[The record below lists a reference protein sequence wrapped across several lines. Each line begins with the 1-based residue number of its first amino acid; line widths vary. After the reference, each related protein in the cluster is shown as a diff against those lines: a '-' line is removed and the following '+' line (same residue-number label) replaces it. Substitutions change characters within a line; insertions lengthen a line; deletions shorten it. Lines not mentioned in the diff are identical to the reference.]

1 MTEPDGS
8 ELFAKPLQLRFSLRD
23 AFWFMLVAALAIGW
37 WVDRSA
43 VAWRHERLRAIT
55 SQAVARLDVVDPG
68 WQSHVGSPA
77 SQPEVRS
84 WVAWEASG
92 YGIGLTI
99 FLVLVAILVLIWRGN
114 LHPSIL
120 EERPRL

>member
-1 MTEPDGS
+1 MTDS
-8 ELFAKPLQLRFSLRD
+8 ADSKPLLTTLELRFTLRD
-23 AFWFMLVAALAIGW
+23 AFWFTMVAALAIGW
-37 WVDRSA
+37 WADRSA

-77 SQPEVRS
+77 SQPEVHR

-92 YGIGLTI
+92 YGIGATI